1 MVRKLSILQVSP
13 EVVPFAKTGGL
24 ADVVG
29 SLPLALRELG
39 HGVSVVMPLHREVR
53 SSKRK
58 INPVSLR
65 LSVPLGGTRQEAAIY
80 QGNLSFPKKVPIYFI
95 ENESYFDREYL
106 YGTPQG
112 DYPDN
117 AERFAF
123 FARAALEMVLA
134 LGLKPDVIHCH
145 DWQSALVPLYHELF
159 YKASGHLSATAT
171 VLTVHNLAYQGVF
184 EPEALA
190 LAGLPQD
197 LFHSKGIEFYGKVNY
212 LKAGLLYADF
222 INTVSRKYSQEIQAP
237 EYGYGLDGVLR
248 ERSDYLFGIINGVDY
263 KDWNPA
269 TDKYIPANYEASDLR
284 GKEKCKRELLKE
296 FKLLGLEDKPLLGM
310 ISRLAA
316 QKGFD
321 LLAEAADE
329 LFALDVGLIVLG
341 TGDEKYQRLLAE
353 MAQRYPGKMALSIAF
368 DNRLAHK
375 IEAGCD
381 IFLMPSRYEPCGLNQ
396 IYSLKYGTI
405 PLVRA
410 TGGLDDTVESF
421 DPGTGKGNGFKFFSY
436 SAAELVEKVNEAV
449 GIFLHDKANWRKLMQ
464 NAVAG
469 DFSWEKSAE
478 SYVELYLKA
487 LSHSEAH

>member
-159 YKASGHLSATAT
+159 YKASGHLSATPT
-171 VLTVHNLAYQGVF
+171 LLTLHNLPY
-184 EPEALA
+184 
-190 LAGLPQD
+190 
-197 LFHSKGIEFYGKVNY
+197 
-212 LKAGLLYADF
+212 
-222 INTVSRKYSQEIQAP
+222 
-237 EYGYGLDGVLR
+237 
-248 ERSDYLFGIINGVDY
+248 
-263 KDWNPA
+263 
-269 TDKYIPANYEASDLR
+269 
-284 GKEKCKRELLKE
+284 
-296 FKLLGLEDKPLLGM
+296 
-310 ISRLAA
+310 
-316 QKGFD
+316 
-321 LLAEAADE
+321 
-329 LFALDVGLIVLG
+329 
-341 TGDEKYQRLLAE
+341 
-353 MAQRYPGKMALSIAF
+353 
-368 DNRLAHK
+368 
-375 IEAGCD
+375 
-381 IFLMPSRYEPCGLNQ
+381 
-396 IYSLKYGTI
+396 
-405 PLVRA
+405 
-410 TGGLDDTVESF
+410 
-421 DPGTGKGNGFKFFSY
+421 
-436 SAAELVEKVNEAV
+436 
-449 GIFLHDKANWRKLMQ
+449 
-464 NAVAG
+464 
-469 DFSWEKSAE
+469 
-478 SYVELYLKA
+478 
-487 LSHSEAH
+487 